1 MSGFFFKK
9 FFFDFEKM
17 IFLAR
22 ISPNKQWNL
31 ISNRTRRHLMTFDDI
46 WDQNE
51 ENLIFLILL
60 FWGKNLK
67 IGKFSFV
74 DIFQKLWTFADIS
87 TCPSERGV
95 FSLSFATK
103 FEYLRRPCRS
113 GEQIDQETI
122 FEFTF
127 PAGSQKKFSPQ
138 GLSYR
143 MMALFSTVFPD
154 WLIWFRDEF

>member
-9 FFFDFEKM
+9 IFFDFEKM
-17 IFLAR
+17 LFLAR

-74 DIFQKLWTFADIS
+74 DICGHFDMSIRKRS
-87 TCPSERGV
+87 V
-95 FSLSFATK
+95 FSFFCNQIWISPKTVS
-103 FEYLRRPCRS
+103 LRRADWPGDHFWVHFPRR
-113 GEQIDQETI
+113 GEKKLL
-122 FEFTF
+122 
-127 PAGSQKKFSPQ
+127 PARVNPPYSFK
-138 GLSYR
+138 
-143 MMALFSTVFPD
+143 
-154 WLIWFRDEF
+154 